1 MSNEFSDGLRRAA
14 EVDPL
19 FAYAQR
25 RWHLSK
31 AHVAKGHE
39 AEKARL
45 TGRGARWGAGIGA
58 VSNAAIG
65 AWMAAGA
72 GPRAAATAA
81 ALGAGIGALSGAA
94 TGGGFGALEADR
106 RLALSQARGSRG
118 YYRAGPGG
126 RSKTAAGYLGGLA
139 RATNTVLGNT
149 ATAARAQIQGTGRA
163 MKAAKPPVAKPKV
176 VKTPAP
182 AAPRV
187 EPSTITPTQAP
198 LMKSAAARAGARAAL
213 RKHRRR
219 TGTGDPVTGGEPR
232 RPGEDMTMRHLAPSN
247 EPVTHTGG
255 AGGPRDF

>member
-1 MSNEFSDGLRRAA
+1 MSGGGDFSEGLRRAA
-14 EVDPL
+14 EVDPF

-45 TGRGARWGAGIGA
+45 TAGGARGGALAGA
-58 VSNAAIG
+58 VLSGAMA
-65 AWMAAGA
+65 AWMRAGA

-81 ALGAGIGALSGAA
+81 ALGAGLGALSGAV
-94 TGGGFGALEADR
+94 TGGGLGALEADR
-106 RLALSQARGSRG
+106 RLALSQARGPHG
-118 YYRAGPGG
+118 HYRPGPGA
-126 RSKTAAGYLGGLA
+126 KTAAAAGYLDGTA
-139 RATNTVLGNT
+139 KATNTVLGNT
-149 ATAARAQIQGTGRA
+149 ATATRAQIQGTGRA
-163 MKAAKPPVAKPKV
+163 MKAAKPPVAKPAV
-176 VKTPAP
+176 VKTPSP

-198 LMKSAAARAGARAAL
+198 IMKSAAARAGAREAL
-213 RKHRRR
+213 RRRR
-219 TGTGDPVTGGEPR
+219 RGTGDPPTGGEPR
-232 RPGEDMTMRHLAPSN
+232 RPGEDMSLRHAAPSN